1 MNWTRAV
8 HHVELAAAECGRLAD
23 LSAATMPVQVVQ
35 MWVFGDILGAL
46 GEPDDS
52 VTDQID
58 QIDQVD
64 LALVLDL
71 PASAVP
77 WLTAPPAAE
86 HWLRMTR
93 LAKNPVRIWWRSA
106 GAPLWNHRIVRP
118 LLVWE
123 QPTGLIEE
131 ALIPLR
137 EGRGAASSSPAPTP
151 DQLAQ
156 RVADE
161 LAVSLAALQRCTA
174 AYAEGQFTPTK
185 LGPTADALWRASEGY
200 LDLLAAQPNT

>member
-1 MNWTRAV
+1 MNWTRAA
-8 HHVELAAAECGRLAD
+8 HHVELAAAECARLAD

-35 MWVFGDILGAL
+35 MWVFGDLLGDAN
-46 GEPDDS
+46 GAAE
-52 VTDQID
+52 
-58 QIDQVD
+58 IDQVD

-77 WLTAPPAAE
+77 WSTAPPAAE

-106 GAPLWNHRIVRP
+106 GAPVWNHRIVRP

-123 QPTGLIEE
+123 QQTGLIEA
-131 ALIPLR
+131 ALGALR
-137 EGRGAASSSPAPTP
+137 EGRGAAASPPAPTP
-151 DQLAQ
+151 EQLAE

-161 LAVSLAALQRCTA
+161 LAVSLAALQTCTA
-174 AYAEGQFTPTK
+174 AYAERQFTPTK
-185 LGPTADALWRASEGY
+185 VGPTADALWRASEGY
-200 LDLLAAQPNT
+200 LDLLAAQATT

>member
-8 HHVELAAAECGRLAD
+8 HHVELAAAECTRLAA

-35 MWVFGDILGAL
+35 MWVFGDILGDLHESAEL
-46 GEPDDS
+46 
-52 VTDQID
+52 
-58 QIDQVD
+58 DQVD

-77 WLTAPPAAE
+77 WLAAPPAAE

-93 LAKNPVRIWWRSA
+93 LAKNPVRVCWRSA
-106 GAPLWNHRIVRP
+106 DAPVWNHRIVRP

-123 QPTGLIEE
+123 QPTGLIDE
-131 ALIPLR
+131 ALDALR
-137 EGRGAASSSPAPTP
+137 EGRGAASGSPAPTP
-151 DQLAQ
+151 EQLAH

-161 LAVSLAALQRCTA
+161 LAISLAALQTCTA
-174 AYAEGQFTPTK
+174 AYAERQFTPTK
-185 LGPTADALWRASEGY
+185 LGPTADALWRTCDGY
-200 LDLLAAQPNT
+200 LDLLSYR